1 MIARSPVVSDADGSL
16 LDVGS
21 IPASPFLAWFL
32 LNLLSSW
39 EMDLAGQH
47 TAHQWLRL
55 GAYKWRCDGP
65 FVPPNGVGLWRA
77 QLFESF
83 VAWSMPTWPQVFLL
97 FFISTSFLFILFYV
111 SFLCLTGCYV
121 SLSPFQYSNA
131 NKICSNLDAYMNSMS
146 YANSRLMLTITDFSL
161 SHAVWAW
168 YQIHDDF
175 FFYSMTFS
183 EVCHRYWAQT
193 RARMSYLQIC
203 DENS

>member
-39 EMDLAGQH
+39 EMDLTGQH

-55 GAYKWRCDGP
+55 GAHKWCCDGP

-111 SFLCLTGCYV
+111 FFYAWLDVTFLWVRFNILMQTKYVATWMHTWTRCLTLIVG
-121 SLSPFQYSNA
+121 SS
-131 NKICSNLDAYMNSMS
+131 
-146 YANSRLMLTITDFSL
+146 
-161 SHAVWAW
+161 
-168 YQIHDDF
+168 
-175 FFYSMTFS
+175 
-183 EVCHRYWAQT
+183 
-193 RARMSYLQIC
+193 
-203 DENS
+203 

>member
-55 GAYKWRCDGP
+55 GAHKWRCAGP

-131 NKICSNLDAYMNSMS
+131 NKICSNFGCICELDVL
-146 YANSRLMLTITDFSL
+146 R
-161 SHAVWAW
+161 
-168 YQIHDDF
+168 
-175 FFYSMTFS
+175 
-183 EVCHRYWAQT
+183 
-193 RARMSYLQIC
+193 
-203 DENS
+203 